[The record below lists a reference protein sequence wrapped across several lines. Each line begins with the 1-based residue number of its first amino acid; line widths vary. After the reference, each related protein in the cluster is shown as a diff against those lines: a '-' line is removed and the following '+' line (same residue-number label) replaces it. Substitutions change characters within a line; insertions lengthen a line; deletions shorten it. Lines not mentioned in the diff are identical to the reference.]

1 METVKVSNE
10 GQILIPKVLREI
22 CQISP
27 GAELMI
33 SVIGS
38 EIRLKPAQPLVAPT
52 TVAAGRGLLAQPGRQ
67 PLTDA
72 DIRQRIAARLK
83 AQDIATPVCG
93 GTK

>member
-10 GQILIPKVLREI
+10 GQILIPKALREI

-27 GAELMI
+27 GAELVI
-33 SVIGS
+33 SMIGS

-52 TVAAGRGLLAQPGRQ
+52 SVAAERGLLAQPGRQ

-83 AQDIATPVCG
+83 AQDAAAKHSV
-93 GTK
+93 

>member
-10 GQILIPKVLREI
+10 GQILIPKALREI

-27 GAELMI
+27 GAELVI

-38 EIRLKPAQPLVAPT
+38 EIRLKPAQPLVTPT

-72 DIRQRIAARLK
+72 DIRQRMAARLK
-83 AQDIATPVCG
+83 AQDATA
-93 GTK
+93 KHSA